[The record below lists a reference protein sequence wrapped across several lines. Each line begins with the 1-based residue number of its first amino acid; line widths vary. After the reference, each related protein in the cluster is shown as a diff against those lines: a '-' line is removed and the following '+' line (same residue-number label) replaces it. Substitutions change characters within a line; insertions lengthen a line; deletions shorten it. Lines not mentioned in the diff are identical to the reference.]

1 MTERQDRMLKVMP
14 DLDMAANSAK
24 VAYHVDSFSDA
35 AGQLHEQT
43 MMRLLR
49 SAVMS
54 LGYKM
59 VKIGAEADA
68 MLAEREREANNV

>member
-14 DLDMAANSAK
+14 DLDMAANSAR
-24 VAYHVDSFSDA
+24 VAYHVDPYCDV
-35 AGQLHEQT
+35 AGELHERD

-49 SAVMS
+49 SVVMS

-59 VKIGAEADA
+59 VKMGEPNGN
-68 MLAEREREANNV
+68 ES

>member
-14 DLDMAANSAK
+14 DLDMAANSAR
-24 VAYHVDSFSDA
+24 VAYHVDSFSDTV
-35 AGQLHEQT
+35 GEMHEQD

-49 SAVMS
+49 SVVMD

-68 MLAEREREANNV
+68 MLAERERGE